1 MTITIDTQKLKDE
14 RKKRAWTQEHL
25 AEVSDLGIRTIQRI
39 EKSGSASPESVR
51 ALASCFDL
59 SAPDL
64 VVDSLPN
71 QSQPNGLFRLGYPRV
86 ALVLSLLVLIFFYAN
101 RPAVANDI
109 KLSFNAVVTAQ
120 DDQYEHVGEMTIEN
134 GEESQFQMDGVFKVL
149 VSPSDL
155 GNNQVLIALKI
166 FTMTDGDYALVS
178 EPSLITSDGNEAVF
192 SLGLN
197 DENGSQIRVAVT
209 PEM

>member
-1 MTITIDTQKLKDE
+1 MTITVDTKKLIVE

-64 VVDSLPN
+64 VVDSLSN
-71 QSQPNGLFRLGYPRV
+71 QSQPNGLFRFGYAPV
-86 ALVLSLLVLIFFYAN
+86 ALALALLVLIFFYAN